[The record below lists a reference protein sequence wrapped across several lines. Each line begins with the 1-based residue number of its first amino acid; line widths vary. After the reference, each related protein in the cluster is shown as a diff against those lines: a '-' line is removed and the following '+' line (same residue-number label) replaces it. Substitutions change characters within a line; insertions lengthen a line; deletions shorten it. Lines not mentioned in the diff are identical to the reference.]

1 MFACNINSMVHEQ
14 VQAVPAGLDNLVLVS
29 QEIKQKTFAT
39 ANQGGGGVDS
49 SGKKWK
55 IGEMEFEAQMRLLDN
70 AVSCSRKFLS
80 KKTIIITRKNFYWYI
95 VIASSY
101 II

>member
-1 MFACNINSMVHEQ
+1 MFQI
-14 VQAVPAGLDNLVLVS
+14 QAVPAGLDNLILVS

-55 IGEMEFEAQMRLLDN
+55 VGELEFEAQMRLLDN
-70 AVSCSRKFLS
+70 AVSWTSCGSRLNSVKCDQGM
-80 KKTIIITRKNFYWYI
+80 I
-95 VIASSY
+95 
-101 II
+101 

>member
-70 AVSCSRKFLS
+70 AVSCSEK
-80 KKTIIITRKNFYWYI
+80 IPQ
-95 VIASSY
+95 
-101 II
+101 